1 MPDSG
6 GKLAI
11 FALLNARSSSV
22 RPRPP
27 IPEMGFARVI
37 THPVEI
43 FLTLKSHYRIAATW
57 HCGYVGRRERFC
69 GYAGRRERLC
79 GDVGR
84 RANRQVCPIKKK
96 HLRKRARPRKGYPIP
111 TASKINHLRK
121 NF

>member
-1 MPDSG
+1 MPSG
-6 GKLAI
+6 WSKPEL
-11 FALLNARSSSV
+11 FALLQAHSGSV

-27 IPEMGFARVI
+27 IPEMGLARVI

-57 HCGYVGRRERFC
+57 HCGYVGRRERLC
-69 GYAGRRERLC
+69 GYTGRRERLC
-79 GDVGR
+79 GYVGR
-84 RANRQVCPIKKK
+84 RANRQVCYIKKY
-96 HLRKRARPRKGYPIP
+96 LRKRARPRKGYPIP